1 MSLAG
6 IMDTG
11 SSSLGPV
18 DDRHG
23 SEQRGIWVV
32 GIDGSTSSRHAA
44 LWAIEHV
51 SGRGDELHLITAW
64 HPPFLAPMPGWS
76 GHASPPPEA
85 FESSS
90 HEHVERLATEM
101 RKSVQVPVETI
112 VCRGGAA
119 AALLDAGG
127 HASLLVVGSRGR
139 GGFARL
145 ALGSTS
151 TQCATHA
158 DVPTAVIPLG
168 APVGRARRIVVGVDG
183 SPNSIAAARWA
194 IDFADAGS
202 TVECV
207 MVWDVTPLIAS
218 DASFVLPETTELVRT
233 RFAETMNELT
243 RSTDRRD
250 IEIIQRFEEGMPRG
264 VLRSAAQHAD
274 LFVMGA
280 RGQGAIGSMLLG
292 SVSSWLLHHVDR
304 ALVVVPDT
312 APEST

>member
-1 MSLAG
+1 
-6 IMDTG
+6 MDT
-11 SSSLGPV
+11 SSSPSGPV
-18 DDRHG
+18 DQCQR
-23 SEQRGIWVV
+23 SERGVWVV
-32 GIDGSTSSRHAA
+32 GIDGSASSRHAA
-44 LWAIEHV
+44 LWASEHV
-51 SGRGDELHLITAW
+51 SGRGNALHLLTAW
-64 HPPFLAPMPGWS
+64 HPPFLAPISGWGGHPG
-76 GHASPPPEA
+76 SPQEA

-101 RKSVQVPVETI
+101 RKSIDAPVETI

-119 AALLDAGG
+119 SCLLDAGG

-145 ALGSTS
+145 TLGSTS

-158 DVPTAVIPLG
+158 DIPTAIIPIG
-168 APVGRARRIVVGVDG
+168 APIGRARRIVVAVDG
-183 SPNSIAAARWA
+183 SPNSVAAARWA

-207 MVWDVTPLIAS
+207 MVWDVTPLITS
-218 DASFVLPETTELVRT
+218 DTSFVLPETTELVRK

-243 RSTDRRD
+243 RTTDRRD
-250 IEIIQRFEEGMPRG
+250 IEIVQRFEEGMPRG
-264 VLRSAAQHAD
+264 VLRRAAEQAD

-280 RGQGAIGSMLLG
+280 RGQGLIGSALLG

-304 ALVVVPDT
+304 TLVVVPDT
-312 APEST
+312 ASDIP